1 MWINWF
7 IRLRFGSEIV
17 IVFLLVDW
25 EETLL
30 NKNVDRVYGNKI
42 SALFLPYFLVSRE
55 ENTIFFSPRIRKS
68 THFVFFI
75 LYSTF

>member
-7 IRLRFGSEIV
+7 IRLRFGSENV

-42 SALFLPYFLVSRE
+42 SALFC
-55 ENTIFFSPRIRKS
+55 FFYI
-68 THFVFFI
+68 VLNI
-75 LYSTF
+75 LNINFSHL